1 MSSMLAKALPDKVIE
16 LINLLLVV
24 VRQRVLLSVLAFD
37 ESSFNLKEECSMAQ
51 KRATS
56 HNM

>member
-1 MSSMLAKALPDKVIE
+1 MLAKALPDKVIE

-37 ESSFNLKEECSMAQ
+37 ESSFNLEEECSMAQ

-56 HNM
+56 QNM